1 MSEVIIQTKEQIREF
16 KDVVRLQYSNTWNS
30 ITITQEIYGDKVNT
44 VVDDVKFIISQV

>member
-16 KDVVRLQYSNTWNS
+16 KDVVRLQYSNKQDS